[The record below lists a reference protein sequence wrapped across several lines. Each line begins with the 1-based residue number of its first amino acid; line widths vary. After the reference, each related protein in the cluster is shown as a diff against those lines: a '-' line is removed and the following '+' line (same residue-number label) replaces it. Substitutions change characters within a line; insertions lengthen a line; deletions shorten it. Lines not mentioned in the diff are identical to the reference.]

1 MTRLK
6 CFSLLL
12 GARNTPGG
20 GKHFT
25 AADEEEIRAVT
36 FRHFPDGFTI
46 LNASGGWFDPQQKR
60 FIEEDARQILVCA
73 PASSALR
80 PWCDEL
86 ARVLKQK
93 ELLVV
98 ELGPASSFNVT
109 TGGHVGKRPAGWTPR

>member
-1 MTRLK
+1 MSSLK

-25 AADEEEIRAVT
+25 PHDEEQIRSLT

-46 LNASGGWFDPQQKR
+46 LNASGGWFDPQKKR
-60 FIEEDARQILVCA
+60 FVDEDSRQILVCT
-73 PASSALR
+73 PTIRLLR

-98 ELGPASSFNVT
+98 QLGPVSTFEAKSGLRVR
-109 TGGHVGKRPAGWTPR
+109 KRSAGSTRQ